1 MRRRDFLKTSVLTG
15 SGLLVAACAP
25 QSVAPPGVSSS
36 GGSAATTKP
45 VAVATIAPA
54 NLTGTVSYWHTFTSQ
69 SEMDGLD
76 KVTKAFNA
84 KYPKVVVNSENV
96 PNADFMAKFT
106 LAVQG
111 GGKPETVMI
120 SSVRL
125 PDMVTMGGLID
136 LTARVAAWDQR
147 QYLPDERFKD
157 ASINGKI
164 YGVPSFAFVNWMYY
178 RADWFKDAG
187 LAAPKSFDDFQNAAI
202 KLTDPSKNRF
212 GFGMRGAGGGEGY
225 VIEVIRSFGSPIV
238 DDKGQPAMDR
248 QKATDA
254 LRWFT
259 DLFTKYKAVPPSVT
273 NDSFQQ
279 IMTGFT
285 TGQTAML
292 WHHTGSLI
300 DVSTALGADSGKFGT
315 LARPAGPAAHIGDV
329 SYSYNGMSD
338 PKNADA
344 DWAWIDHWAQPD
356 TQIAF
361 LESTGYFPSST
372 KVVDDPRIQNN
383 PYYAAAIE
391 TLKFGGPAP
400 AFAGS
405 SNWGTTV
412 LLPNFKSTQL
422 GEIKPEE
429 AVDVMMKGLDKAVKG

>member
-1 MRRRDFLKTSVLTG
+1 M
-15 SGLLVAACAP
+15 A
-25 QSVAPPGVSSS
+25 
-36 GGSAATTKP
+36 
-45 VAVATIAPA
+45 
-54 NLTGTVSYWHTFTSQ
+54 
-69 SEMDGLD
+69 GLD
-76 KVTKAFNA
+76 KVTKSFNQ
-84 KYPKVVVNSENV
+84 KYPNVTVNSENV
-96 PNADFMAKFT
+96 PNSDFMAKFT

-111 GGKPETVMI
+111 GGKPETTMI

-125 PDMVTMGGLID
+125 PDMAAMGGLID

-157 ASINGKI
+157 ATVNGKI

-178 RADWFKDAG
+178 RADWFKEAG
-187 LAAPKSFDDFQNAAI
+187 LTPPKTFDDLQNAAI
-202 KLTDPSKNRF
+202 KLTDPSRNRF
-212 GFGMRGAGGGEGY
+212 GFGMRGAGGGEGLL
-225 VIEVIRSFGSPIV
+225 IEVIRSFGSPIV

-248 QKATDA
+248 QKAIDA
-254 LRWFT
+254 LTWYSE
-259 DLFTKYKAVPPSVT
+259 LFTRHHVVPPSVT

-279 IMTGFT
+279 MMTGFT
-285 TGQTAML
+285 TGQTAMI

-300 DVSTALGADSGKFGT
+300 DVSTGLGADSGAFGT
-315 LARPAGPAAHIGDV
+315 LPRPAGPATHIADV

-338 PKNADA
+338 PKNVEA
-344 DWAWIDHWAQPD
+344 DWAWLDHWAQPD

-372 KVVDDPRIQNN
+372 KVVDDARVQKN

-405 SNWGTTV
+405 SNWGLTV
-412 LLPNFKSTQL
+412 VLPNFQRVLL
-422 GEIKPEE
+422 GEIKPDE
-429 AVDVMMKGLDKAVKG
+429 AVDIMMKGLDKAVKG